1 MRVTDRTIDF
11 YELNAHQYAE
21 LTLGADL
28 KELRSRFLEQLA
40 PGARILDVGC
50 GAGRDLRAFAE
61 AGFEAEGI
69 EPAPA
74 LAKIA
79 REHSGCHVRVAKL
92 EQLDVHGPDA
102 AFDGV
107 WACASLLHLR
117 RAELPQALRRTRE
130 VLKES
135 GILFLSIQQGAG
147 ERLAPDGRFYCLY
160 EKDEL
165 VMATRCAGFIVLDV
179 WQTGDA
185 LPDRSSI
192 RWINV
197 LARATHL

>member
-1 MRVTDRTIDF
+1 MTDHTIDF
-11 YELNAHQYAE
+11 YELNARQYAE

-61 AGFEAEGI
+61 AGFDAEGI
-69 EPAPA
+69 EPAHA

-79 REHSGCHVRVAKL
+79 REHSGCPVRVTKI
-92 EQLDVHGPDA
+92 EQLDVRGPDA

-117 RAELPQALRRTRE
+117 RVELPHALRRIRE
-130 VLKES
+130 ALKES
-135 GILFLSIQQGAG
+135 GSLFLSMQQGAG
-147 ERLAPDGRFYCLY
+147 EWSAPDGRFFCLY
-160 EKDEL
+160 EENEL
-165 VMATRCAGFIVLDV
+165 ATAMRRVGLFAHDV
-179 WQTGDA
+179 WLTGDA

-192 RWINV
+192 RWINI